1 MTNCALPKEAYWYMI
16 PTLGQIV
23 MNVPTI
29 SQSVKNIITLGYIS
43 KNNVNLKPISTLG
56 QYAYVKLFL
65 F

>member
-1 MTNCALPKEAYWYMI
+1 MI

-29 SQSVKNIITLGYIS
+29 SQSVKNIITLSYIYFL
-43 KNNVNLKPISTLG
+43 KFNLKPISTLG
-56 QYAYVKLFL
+56 QYAYVKLVL

>member
-1 MTNCALPKEAYWYMI
+1 VTSYTTPKEAYWYMI
-16 PTLGQIV
+16 PTSSEIV

-43 KNNVNLKPISTLG
+43 KKNFNLNPISTLG
-56 QYAYVKLFL
+56 QYPYAKLVL

>member
-1 MTNCALPKEAYWYMI
+1 VTNYAIPKEAYWYMI

-29 SQSVKNIITLGYIS
+29 SQSVKNIITLSYIYFL
-43 KNNVNLKPISTLG
+43 KFNLKPISTLG
-56 QYAYVKLFL
+56 QYAYVKLVL